1 MNFIKIGAHIVNL
14 SQIAFVELIEAGV
27 GKRIEIHFVGGGE
40 QVNMH
45 ADEAFALIA
54 TLKASEIDSSPR

>member
-1 MNFIKIGAHIVNL
+1 
-14 SQIAFVELIEAGV
+14 VELIEAGV